1 MINEEEKILLYEFY
15 SDYNRY
21 FNGRYVSDVWLHTG
35 SQNITHFKNNS
46 LENLYGSIN
55 LKFELVI

>member
-21 FNGRYVSDVWLHTG
+21 FKGRYVSDV
-35 SQNITHFKNNS
+35 
-46 LENLYGSIN
+46 
-55 LKFELVI
+55 